1 MALAPIL
8 LAVDL
13 AFGEVKVLSHL
24 VRSSSLWPC
33 GLLTT
38 GLLCPWNLPGKNS
51 GVGLHFPTQ
60 GSNPCLCFLH
70 WQADSLSLV
79 PPGKSRAKWTGS
91 ISYVSQA
98 ASIWPQ
104 MCLYCGSLA
113 CAFDL
118 RWTGDHENSALAL
131 SLQPLGGSTEH
142 SLYYKWVSESLW
154 FMWHVIWPR
163 VHSQPVPSLDAVPY
177 MKKEISK
184 W

>member
-1 MALAPIL
+1 MALWTADHWAPLSMESSRQEYWSGFTLSYPGIKPVSL
-8 LAVDL
+8 PPALAGR
-13 AFGEVKVLSHL
+13 FFI
-24 VRSSSLWPC
+24 
-33 GLLTT
+33 T
-38 GLLCPWNLPGKNS
+38 GA
-51 GVGLHFPTQ
+51 T
-60 GSNPCLCFLH
+60 
-70 WQADSLSLV
+70 WQAH
-79 PPGKSRAKWTGS
+79 RAKWTGS

-113 CAFDL
+113 ACAFDL
-118 RWTGDHENSALAL
+118 RRAGDHENSALAI

-154 FMWHVIWPR
+154 FMWHVMWPR
-163 VHSQPVPSLDAVPY
+163 VHSQPVPSLDTVPY